1 MRQPLLCLAAFA
13 AWAILLV
20 IAIAFARVSQVLA
33 GRKRPNE
40 FPSGVPHGGDAYWRL
55 NRAHMNTV
63 ENLPIFGAIIIA
75 GVLLRVEAPLFQLLP
90 VVVICARVVQSLVH
104 VSSGGSLAVNVRFTA
119 FVTQLTC
126 FVVMLF
132 LITRA
137 AL

>member
-104 VSSGGSLAVNVRFTA
+104 VSSGRSLAVNVRFTA
-119 FVTQLTC
+119 FVTQLAC